1 MNIQRNLKLS
11 KKPKKKIEPKKLYCP
26 QCGSEVSPE
35 DEFCECG
42 KLLLLDEDYDAIT
55 DEED

>member
-1 MNIQRNLKLS
+1 MS
-11 KKPKKKIEPKKLYCP
+11 KKSEKAKPKKLYCP

-35 DEFCECG
+35 EEFCECG

>member
-1 MNIQRNLKLS
+1 MSNKT
-11 KKPKKKIEPKKLYCP
+11 KKGTKPKKFCP
-26 QCGSEVSPE
+26 QCGSEVDPD

-42 KLLLLDEDYDAIT
+42 KLLLLDEDYDAIA